1 MFKEDKRHNKQYQKY
16 KNRYK
21 YTYSKGDKDS
31 KNI

>member
-16 KNRYK
+16 KNRY
-21 YTYSKGDKDS
+21 TYSKGDKDS